1 MSINTQPPR
10 PRSSSPRLKRK
21 RNFRRDVGDISAFA
35 RGSSAITPTDDP
47 SAGDHATRPKP
58 FSSKEDGG
66 ARRDRTDDLMLAKHA
81 LSQLSYGPS
90 FGERKMRAI
99 RRGARRACG
108 LRPVAS
114 SARGDARHDARHQAR
129 RPSGLRPSAGR
140 FLSKR
145 RCAPSGAAPVGLA
158 AFGRSLPQQEEMR
171 AIGSPLPTRSGH
183 RRERR
188 EPDRALGPRE
198 PSARRRLRHKMVG
211 LGRLELPTSR
221 LSSARSNQL
230 SYKPKPRAYPAR
242 SIPSP
247 VIGGPTTAGDNQ
259 TETKEREKARP

>member
-1 MSINTQPPR
+1 MRQRTVKFHAIPAEARIPRDHPIRIALPLQGNRIWSLFTMSINTQPPR

-145 RCAPSGAAPVGLA
+145 RCAP
-158 AFGRSLPQQEEMR
+158 
-171 AIGSPLPTRSGH
+171 
-183 RRERR
+183 
-188 EPDRALGPRE
+188 
-198 PSARRRLRHKMVG
+198 
-211 LGRLELPTSR
+211 
-221 LSSARSNQL
+221 
-230 SYKPKPRAYPAR
+230 
-242 SIPSP
+242 
-247 VIGGPTTAGDNQ
+247 
-259 TETKEREKARP
+259 